1 MKFSCLKKIITFL
14 HLKGLALL
22 LIGLYSKVFPNQT
35 ITRDGIKYRVDL
47 NKLIDF
53 GIFIGGWEKN
63 TIKFLKNNIQKG
75 NVVLEIGANIGAHS
89 LIMANLV
96 GNNGHVIAVEPTQY
110 AIDKLK
116 MNISLNSNI
125 SNITLIE
132 KVISD
137 SETSDE
143 DTFNSDW
150 KKNSEQSPHKISFK
164 STTVDKLV
172 KEFKLNRVDLL
183 KIDVDGY
190 DFKVLK
196 GAKETIRNYK
206 PTIFVE
212 LCEYTLQKKGES
224 IADIF
229 SFLDELEYKCF
240 DENEEIE
247 IDLNIVK
254 SKVGM
259 DKSINGIFRSKYKY

>member
-1 MKFSCLKKIITFL
+1 MRFSGLKKIITFL

-63 TIKFLKNNIQKG
+63 TINFLKNNIQKG

-96 GNNGHVIAVEPTQY
+96 GNNGHVIAVEPSQY

-116 MNISLNSNI
+116 INISLNSNI

-137 SETSDE
+137 SETIDE
-143 DTFNSDW
+143 DTFN
-150 KKNSEQSPHKISFK
+150 
-164 STTVDKLV
+164 L
-172 KEFKLNRVDLL
+172 
-183 KIDVDGY
+183 
-190 DFKVLK
+190 
-196 GAKETIRNYK
+196 
-206 PTIFVE
+206 
-212 LCEYTLQKKGES
+212 
-224 IADIF
+224 
-229 SFLDELEYKCF
+229 
-240 DENEEIE
+240 IE
-247 IDLNIVK
+247 RI
-254 SKVGM
+254 
-259 DKSINGIFRSKYKY
+259 